1 MSYVPGLVPADAEP
15 WLVRELNAISQA
27 SRQSVPAVFLQPLA
41 VEPSKP
47 RVGQAVYADG
57 THWNPGSGAGVYV
70 RKTTGWVF
78 LG

>member
-27 SRQSVPAVFLQPLA
+27 ARQSVPAVFLQPLA

-47 RVGQAVYADG
+47 REGQVVYSTGLWTGGVKGYYGFKG
-57 THWNPGSGAGVYV
+57 T
-70 RKTTGWVF
+70 TWVL